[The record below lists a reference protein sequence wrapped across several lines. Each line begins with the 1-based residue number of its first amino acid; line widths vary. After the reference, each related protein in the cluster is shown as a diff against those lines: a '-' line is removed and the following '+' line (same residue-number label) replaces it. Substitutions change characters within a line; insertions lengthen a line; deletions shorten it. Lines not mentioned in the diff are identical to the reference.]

1 VLLQVVLLQVVLLQV
16 VLLQAVLLQVVLLQ
30 AVLLQVAS
38 PPALR
43 QRPQCWCRH
52 HRRIPARSA
61 T

>member
-1 VLLQVVLLQVVLLQV
+1 VWGAVLLQVASLQVVLLQVVLLQV
-16 VLLQAVLLQVVLLQ
+16 ASLQVVLLQ
-30 AVLLQVAS
+30 AAS